1 MQESNCVFC
10 KIARGEIPATKV
22 YEDDRVIAFL
32 DIGPLAEGHTLLIP
46 KRHFGDIRDA
56 DGDILAD
63 LLRIVP
69 RLARAIM
76 QATGASG
83 LNLLQNTGASSG
95 QAVFHLHFHLIPRI
109 EGDRLGFRWNAG
121 KYAEGRAEHCRKKIT
136 EALLE

>member
-10 KIARGEIPATKV
+10 RIASGEIPSTKV
-22 YEDDRVIAFL
+22 YEDDSVIAFL

-46 KRHFGDIRDA
+46 KRHYMDIRDA
-56 DGDILAD
+56 DGDVLAEM
-63 LLRIVP
+63 LKVVP

-95 QAVFHLHFHLIPRI
+95 QAVFHLHFHMIPRI

-121 KYAEGRAEHCRKKIT
+121 VYPEGRAEHCRAKII
-136 EALLE
+136 EALSQ